1 MNFQAVLAGLPD
13 AVIAVD
19 EQLRVVFW
27 NSATEVLTERSARR
41 AEGRL
46 LRDIFGEEASLVR
59 RLGETLA
66 SGESRSEPESYV
78 ERADHRLVPVS
89 IVTAALFD
97 REGRVEAAVAVLRD
111 VSRIRQ
117 LEAEV
122 RRGETLAAAGR
133 MAVGLAH
140 EIRNPLG
147 AIRGAVQLLGREL
160 GPASP
165 LHEYTT
171 VLLTEVDRVN
181 RIIEMLLDLA
191 RPAAIRPV
199 PLNLHQLLE
208 RVALLSE
215 ESARERKVTIV
226 RRYDPSLP
234 PILGDEDR
242 LVQVFHN
249 LVRNAV
255 EAMPDGG
262 LLTLTTRVSMNPL
275 FGKVDL
281 GGGQRHMVEAQV
293 MDEGTGIPAATR
305 AKIFDPFF
313 TTKEPGKGTG
323 LGLSTVYGIVTQS
336 HGHIEVD
343 SEPGAG
349 SSFRIFFPCT
359 DRAVDPDAPAPR
371 TPTTLRGSETILLVE
386 DDEQVRRMN
395 VEVLR
400 GHGYLVLDAQSGAEA
415 LATAASFGGD
425 IHLLVTDVV
434 MPGMSGPA
442 LAERIAE
449 TRPTT
454 RSLYVSGYAP
464 SAIVHHGV
472 LEAGIA
478 FLPKPISPDALLHK
492 VRELLTPA

>member
-1 MNFQAVLAGLPD
+1 VNFQAVLAGLPD

-19 EQLRVVFW
+19 DQLRVVFW
-27 NSATEVLTERSARR
+27 NSAAEVLTERSARR

-46 LRDIFGEEASLVR
+46 LKEIFAADASLVR
-59 RLGETLA
+59 RLAETLA
-66 SGESRSEPESYV
+66 TGESRSEPESHV
-78 ERADHRLVPVS
+78 ERVDHRLAPVS

-97 REGRVEAAVAVLRD
+97 RRGHVEAAVAVLRD

-160 GPASP
+160 GPDSP
-165 LHEYTT
+165 LQEYTT
-171 VLLTEVDRVN
+171 VLRTEVDRVN

-191 RPAAIRPV
+191 RPAAIRPA

-215 ESARERKVTIV
+215 EGARERRVSIV

-249 LVRNAV
+249 LVRNAI

-262 LLTLTTRVSMNPL
+262 QLTLATRVSMNPL

-281 GGGQRHMVEAQV
+281 GSGQRHMVEAQV
-293 MDEGTGIPAATR
+293 MDEGAGIPAAAR
-305 AKIFDPFF
+305 ARIFDPFF
-313 TTKEPGKGTG
+313 TTKERG
-323 LGLSTVYGIVTQS
+323 LGLGLAICHQV
-336 HGHIEVD
+336 
-343 SEPGAG
+343 
-349 SSFRIFFPCT
+349 
-359 DRAVDPDAPAPR
+359 
-371 TPTTLRGSETILLVE
+371 L
-386 DDEQVRRMN
+386 EQ
-395 VEVLR
+395 
-400 GHGYLVLDAQSGAEA
+400 
-415 LATAASFGGD
+415 
-425 IHLLVTDVV
+425 
-434 MPGMSGPA
+434 
-442 LAERIAE
+442 
-449 TRPTT
+449 
-454 RSLYVSGYAP
+454 
-464 SAIVHHGV
+464 HHGAIQLDSV
-472 LEAGIA
+472 EGCGTTVTC
-478 FLPKPISPDALLHK
+478 FLPIA
-492 VRELLTPA
+492 R